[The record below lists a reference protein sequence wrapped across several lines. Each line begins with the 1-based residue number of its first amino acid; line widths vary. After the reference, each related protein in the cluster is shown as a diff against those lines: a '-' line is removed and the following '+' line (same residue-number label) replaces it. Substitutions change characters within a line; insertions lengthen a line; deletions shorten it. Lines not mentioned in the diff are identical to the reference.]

1 MTPRRLLAL
10 IVLAAFAVVT
20 LQPTPAE
27 AFEPTTV
34 LLIIGGAVIVVALVA
49 LLVIANIREH
59 QRGEAEAP
67 SPPRGVLIV
76 QAP

>member
-1 MTPRRLLAL
+1 MKLRRLLAL
-10 IVLAAFAVVT
+10 IVLVAFAVVT

-27 AFEPTTV
+27 AIEPTTM
-34 LLIIGGAVIVVALVA
+34 LLLIGGAVIVVALVA

-67 SPPRGVLIV
+67 SPPRGVFVV